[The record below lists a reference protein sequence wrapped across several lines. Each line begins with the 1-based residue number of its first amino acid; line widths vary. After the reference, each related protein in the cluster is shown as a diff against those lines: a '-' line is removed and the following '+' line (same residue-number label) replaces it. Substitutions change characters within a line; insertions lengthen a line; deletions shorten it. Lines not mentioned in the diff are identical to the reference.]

1 MKNKLFIVVDM
12 QNDFVT
18 GSLANPAAEKIIPNI
33 VEKLK
38 AKDYTYLIFTRD
50 THQKN
55 YLETQEGKN
64 LPVEHCI
71 EGTKGWEIVPEL
83 QEFTKNAFIIDKP
96 TFGYKD
102 WKAKLNEL
110 FDDEFFDFLGKHQL
124 LTHRVSR
131 KYGNIFFDI
140 EVYLKNSAFGSISSA
155 SISLI
160 IVLSLGSVLILLFF
174 MRFCLDMPVL
184 LDISFQEMSF
194 SKAISSILFQNSEGS
209 MYGIV

>member
-1 MKNKLFIVVDM
+1 MKNKLLIVVDM

-71 EGTKGWEIVPEL
+71 EGTKGWEIVSEL

-110 FDDEFFDFLGKHQL
+110 FDDENNQPGDFPEEIELCG
-124 LTHRVSR
+124 TVSSICVAS
-131 KYGNIFFDI
+131 NATI
-140 EVYLKNSAFGSISSA
+140 LK
-155 SISLI
+155 SLYPEMTI
-160 IVLSLGSVLILLFF
+160 SVLKDLCADLSPEGHEAA
-174 MRFCLDMPVL
+174 MKVL
-184 LDISFQEMSF
+184 
-194 SKAISSILFQNSEGS
+194 NSQQ
-209 MYGIV
+209 IIIK

>member
-1 MKNKLFIVVDM
+1 MKKNKLLIVVDM

-110 FDDEFFDFLGKHQL
+110 FDENNQPGDFPEE
-124 LTHRVSR
+124 
-131 KYGNIFFDI
+131 I
-140 EVYLKNSAFGSISSA
+140 E
-155 SISLI
+155 I
-160 IVLSLGSVLILLFF
+160 IGTV
-174 MRFCLDMPVL
+174 
-184 LDISFQEMSF
+184 
-194 SKAISSILFQNSEGS
+194 SSICVAANATILKSLYPEMPISVDSSCCADLSEEGQKS
-209 MYGIV
+209 AMNVLKSQQIFVK

>member
-1 MKNKLFIVVDM
+1 MKKNKLLIVVDM

-83 QEFTKNAFIIDKP
+83 QEFAKNAFIIDKP
-96 TFGYKD
+96 TFGYRD
-102 WKAKLNEL
+102 WKAKFDEL
-110 FDDEFFDFLGKHQL
+110 FNDENNQPGDFPEEIEIIG
-124 LTHRVSR
+124 TVSSICVAA
-131 KYGNIFFDI
+131 NATI
-140 EVYLKNSAFGSISSA
+140 LKSIYPEMT
-155 SISLI
+155 I
-160 IVLSLGSVLILLFF
+160 SVLKDLCADLSPEGHEAA
-174 MRFCLDMPVL
+174 MKVL
-184 LDISFQEMSF
+184 
-194 SKAISSILFQNSEGS
+194 NSQQ
-209 MYGIV
+209 IIIK

>member
-1 MKNKLFIVVDM
+1 MKNKLLIVVDM

-38 AKDYTYLIFTRD
+38 IKDYTYLIFTRD

-71 EGTKGWEIVPEL
+71 EGTKGWEIVSEL

-110 FDDEFFDFLGKHQL
+110 FDDENNQPGDFPEEIELCG
-124 LTHRVSR
+124 TVSSICVAS
-131 KYGNIFFDI
+131 NATI
-140 EVYLKNSAFGSISSA
+140 LKSLYPEMSISVLKDLCADLSPEGHEA
-155 SISLI
+155 AMKVLNSQQI
-160 IVLSLGSVLILLFF
+160 II
-174 MRFCLDMPVL
+174 
-184 LDISFQEMSF
+184 
-194 SKAISSILFQNSEGS
+194 K
-209 MYGIV
+209 

>member
-1 MKNKLFIVVDM
+1 MKNKLLIVVDM

-38 AKDYTYLIFTRD
+38 IKDYTYLIFTRD

-71 EGTKGWEIVPEL
+71 EGTKGWEIVSEL

-110 FDDEFFDFLGKHQL
+110 FDDENNQPGDFPEEIELCG
-124 LTHRVSR
+124 TVSSICVAS
-131 KYGNIFFDI
+131 NATI
-140 EVYLKNSAFGSISSA
+140 LKSLYPEMSISVLKDLCADLSPEGHEA
-155 SISLI
+155 AMKVLNSQQMI
-160 IVLSLGSVLILLFF
+160 I
-174 MRFCLDMPVL
+174 
-184 LDISFQEMSF
+184 
-194 SKAISSILFQNSEGS
+194 K
-209 MYGIV
+209 

>member
-1 MKNKLFIVVDM
+1 MKNKLLIVVDM

-18 GSLANPAAEKIIPNI
+18 GSLANLAAEKIIPNI

-71 EGTKGWEIVPEL
+71 EGTKGWEIIPEL

-110 FDDEFFDFLGKHQL
+110 FDDENNQPGDFPEEIELCGTCTSVCVSTNATILKSFYPEMPISVDSSCCACLNEDTHNAA
-124 LTHRVSR
+124 LTVM
-131 KYGNIFFDI
+131 KTQQIF
-140 EVYLKNSAFGSISSA
+140 VK
-155 SISLI
+155 
-160 IVLSLGSVLILLFF
+160 
-174 MRFCLDMPVL
+174 
-184 LDISFQEMSF
+184 
-194 SKAISSILFQNSEGS
+194 
-209 MYGIV
+209 

>member
-1 MKNKLFIVVDM
+1 MKNKLLIVVDM

-64 LPVEHCI
+64 LPVEHCV

-110 FDDEFFDFLGKHQL
+110 FDDENNQLGDFPEEIELCGTCTSICVAANATILKSFYPEMPISVDSSCCVCL
-124 LTHRVSR
+124 NEDTHNAALAVM
-131 KYGNIFFDI
+131 KTQQIF
-140 EVYLKNSAFGSISSA
+140 VK
-155 SISLI
+155 
-160 IVLSLGSVLILLFF
+160 
-174 MRFCLDMPVL
+174 
-184 LDISFQEMSF
+184 
-194 SKAISSILFQNSEGS
+194 
-209 MYGIV
+209 

>member
-1 MKNKLFIVVDM
+1 MKNKLLIVVDM

-18 GSLANPAAEKIIPNI
+18 GSLANPAAKKIIPNI

-71 EGTKGWEIVPEL
+71 EGTKGWEIVSEL

-110 FDDEFFDFLGKHQL
+110 FDDENNQPGDFPEEIELCG
-124 LTHRVSR
+124 TVSSICVAS
-131 KYGNIFFDI
+131 NATI
-140 EVYLKNSAFGSISSA
+140 LK
-155 SISLI
+155 SLYPEMTI
-160 IVLSLGSVLILLFF
+160 SVLKDLCADLSPEGHEAA
-174 MRFCLDMPVL
+174 MKVL
-184 LDISFQEMSF
+184 
-194 SKAISSILFQNSEGS
+194 NSQQ
-209 MYGIV
+209 IIIK

>member
-1 MKNKLFIVVDM
+1 MEKNKLLIVVDM

-71 EGTKGWEIVPEL
+71 EGTEGWEIVSEL
-83 QEFTKNAFIIDKP
+83 QEFTKNAFVIDKP

-102 WKAKLNEL
+102 WRVKFNEL
-110 FDDEFFDFLGKHQL
+110 FDDENNQPGDFPEEIELVGVCTGICVAANATILKSLYPEMPISVDSSCCACLNEDTHNAA
-124 LTHRVSR
+124 LTVM
-131 KYGNIFFDI
+131 KTQQIF
-140 EVYLKNSAFGSISSA
+140 VK
-155 SISLI
+155 
-160 IVLSLGSVLILLFF
+160 
-174 MRFCLDMPVL
+174 
-184 LDISFQEMSF
+184 
-194 SKAISSILFQNSEGS
+194 
-209 MYGIV
+209 

>member
-1 MKNKLFIVVDM
+1 MKNKLLIVVDM

-110 FDDEFFDFLGKHQL
+110 FDDENNQPGDFPEEIEL
-124 LTHRVSR
+124 LQDMVSQKSTSTTKR
-131 KYGNIFFDI
+131 YAI
-140 EVYLKNSAFGSISSA
+140 YRSST
-155 SISLI
+155 
-160 IVLSLGSVLILLFF
+160 VSVPT
-174 MRFCLDMPVL
+174 RFCQQRFL
-184 LDISFQEMSF
+184 LIP
-194 SKAISSILFQNSEGS
+194 AQNMEQKSPLS
-209 MYGIV
+209 YV